1 MKKVNL
7 SIALSLMSGV
17 TALHAAPIT
26 VPSGSAQSLEQSKVL
41 VKSDTQISH
50 LLLAQGGN
58 GAGVGASGGN
68 GGVGASGGNAGS
80 GASGG
85 NGGAGGKGTTK
96 K

>member
-17 TALHAAPIT
+17 TALHATPIT
-26 VPSGSAQSLEQSKVL
+26 VPSGPAQSLEQSKVL

-58 GAGVGASGGN
+58 GGVGASGGN

-85 NGGAGGKGTTK
+85 NGGAGGKGTPK